1 MAVGVVASDA
11 FGRVD
16 GRGEGLLEGDGA
28 LRIRSR
34 FLRDEC
40 RETGGVP
47 SCWLEEV
54 SPPPRGVG
62 GRGPTGGGKG
72 EVNDVTYGCL
82 EGSGMVSNSWFL
94 PLLEERR

>member
-1 MAVGVVASDA
+1 MAVGVVASDVL
-11 FGRVD
+11 GRVN
-16 GRGEGLLEGDGA
+16 GRGEGPLEGAGE

-40 RETGGVP
+40 RKTGVG
-47 SCWLEEV
+47 WLETV
-54 SPPPRGVG
+54 SPPLPARGVG

-72 EVNDVTYGCL
+72 DVVDVTYGCL
-82 EGSGMVSNSWFL
+82 EGSGMVSNNWLL